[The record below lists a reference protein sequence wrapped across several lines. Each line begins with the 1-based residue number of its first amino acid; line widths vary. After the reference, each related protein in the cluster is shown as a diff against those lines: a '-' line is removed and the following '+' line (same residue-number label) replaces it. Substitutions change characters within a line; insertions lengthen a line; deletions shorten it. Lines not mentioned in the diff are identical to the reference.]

1 MSRKAEGI
9 VDILLQENL
18 NFSNKCIERDTYT

>member
-9 VDILLQENL
+9 VDILLQEKL